1 MVDKDRVK
9 KLLDKVYR
17 LNYWFCNEMLT
28 EEQHMAEFEDACK
41 KATESGEPVIMI
53 SAASGNA
60 QCMKNCMKDT
70 VEVINFLRNKEN
82 LEYLEP
88 WQLAGAEA
96 MFRYG
101 YINLQETIR
110 RTSALVVKLDQ
121 AVGLSFM
128 LDEAEKDTQTL
139 ETRNMP
145 LSPFGVRQMVTTH
158 AEIITTAAIMVT
170 RMRSADLVL

>member
-96 MFRYG
+96 MFNQYSEDNV
-101 YINLQETIR
+101 IPFDLPA
-110 RTSALVVKLDQ
+110 ALM
-121 AVGLSFM
+121 AVLGMWNELEDSF
-128 LDEAEKDTQTL
+128 KK
-139 ETRNMP
+139 
-145 LSPFGVRQMVTTH
+145 
-158 AEIITTAAIMVT
+158 
-170 RMRSADLVL
+170 